1 MEARKKAHQVMI
13 IWKLVF
19 MMALAAFNFISVP
32 VMGDDDSPVGHF
44 GRGSHDDNMR
54 KMQAF
59 KASLMRGGR
68 GFVSHSSAA
77 PHSQPQPQPP
87 KARHAWRRSSPAARV
102 YYMSDF
108 GGDPTG
114 VKDSTEHIQ
123 ALLLA
128 AAGQGPSPDAQ
139 GVMSGAGS
147 GPSQGSLT
155 AGVPNK
161 AGTADF
167 QGGTY
172 KVGKPVQV
180 PPGGNIVIKD
190 GTIQAS
196 DDFPKGGNV
205 FNASPK
211 QAPPA
216 ENTER
221 LDEPAQLSPD
231 PSSFSFEFIT
241 FQNIMIDSNHRGAGI
256 SLSNAL
262 RTSIENVYVAHFST
276 TGINV
281 HPSSSETYISN
292 SFLGQHP
299 NAGRDP
305 REGNFTG
312 TAINLSGTNNAL
324 TDVVLFASA
333 VGVDVSGHG
342 NTLSGVHCYNKAT
355 RFGGT
360 GIYLRKPGLGLGR
373 NRIINSYLDYTGIVA
388 EDPLQLHISNSFFRG
403 DAFVALKS
411 IKGVVSG
418 VNIVDNTF
426 SGSNKGTGI
435 VQLQQSNGPFNK
447 INQVVVDRNS
457 VRGMSMKATVA
468 NGAVQGNGTSFTLD
482 FNSVLLFPNRIT
494 HAQYSLIVTNGAF
507 PNHVLRS
514 VSNNRVV
521 VATNVPV
528 SATVFATVDQ
538 N

>member
-1 MEARKKAHQVMI
+1 
-13 IWKLVF
+13 
-19 MMALAAFNFISVP
+19 
-32 VMGDDDSPVGHF
+32 
-44 GRGSHDDNMR
+44 
-54 KMQAF
+54 MQAF
-59 KASLMRGGR
+59 KASLMRGSR
-68 GFVSHSSAA
+68 GSVSHSSAA
-77 PHSQPQPQPP
+77 PHSQPQPP
-87 KARHAWRRSSPAARV
+87 KAWRSSSPAARV

-147 GPSQGSLT
+147 GSSEGSLT
-155 AGVPNK
+155 AGVPNQ

-167 QGGTY
+167 EGGTY
-172 KVGKPVQV
+172 KVSKPVQV

-196 DDFPKGGNV
+196 KDYEGGPV
-205 FNASPK
+205 FDASLK

-221 LDEPAQLSPD
+221 LDDIEPAQLSPD
-231 PSSFSFEFIT
+231 PSSFSFEYIT
-241 FQNIMIDSNHRGAGI
+241 FQNIMIDSNHRGGGI

-299 NAGRDP
+299 TAGRDP

-312 TAINLSGTNNAL
+312 TAINLSGTNNAI
-324 TDVVLFASA
+324 TDVVLFSSA

-342 NTLSGVHCYNKAT
+342 STLSGVHCYNKAT

-373 NRIINSYLDYTGIVA
+373 NRIINSYLDYTRILA
-388 EDPLQLHISNSFFRG
+388 EDPLQLHISNSFLRG

-411 IKGVVSG
+411 INGVVSG

-468 NGAVQGNGTSFTLD
+468 NGAVQGNGTAFALD
-482 FNSVLLFPNRIT
+482 FNPVLLFPNRIT
-494 HAQYSLIVTNGAF
+494 HAQYSLIATNGAF

>member
-1 MEARKKAHQVMI
+1 
-13 IWKLVF
+13 
-19 MMALAAFNFISVP
+19 
-32 VMGDDDSPVGHF
+32 
-44 GRGSHDDNMR
+44 MR
-54 KMQAF
+54 KMEAF
-59 KASLMRGGR
+59 KASLIRGR
-68 GFVSHSSAA
+68 RDFVVSSSSA
-77 PHSQPQPQPP
+77 PPQPP
-87 KARHAWRRSSPAARV
+87 KGTGNGAGRV

-114 VKDSTEHIQ
+114 QKDSTEHIQ
-123 ALLLA
+123 SLLDA
-128 AAGQGPSPDAQ
+128 AAAQAPSAQ
-139 GVMSGAGS
+139 SVLSSAGS
-147 GPSQGSLT
+147 GPSEGSLT

-161 AGTADF
+161 AGTADL

-172 KVGKPVQV
+172 KVSKPVQV

-196 DDFPKGGNV
+196 DDSPEGGPAID
-205 FNASPK
+205 ASPK

-216 ENTER
+216 ENTESFV
-221 LDEPAQLSPD
+221 DDIKPAQLSPD
-231 PSSFSFEFIT
+231 PSSFSFEYIT

-262 RTSIENVYVAHFST
+262 RTSIENVYVSHFST
-276 TGINV
+276 TAINV
-281 HPSSSETYISN
+281 QPSSSETYITN

-299 NAGRDP
+299 TAGRDP
-305 REGNFTG
+305 HERNFTG

-324 TDVVLFASA
+324 TDVVLFSSA

-355 RFGGT
+355 RFGAT
-360 GIYLRKPGLGLGR
+360 GIYLRKLGQDVGR
-373 NRIINSYLDYTGIVA
+373 NRIINCYLDYSRIVA

-457 VRGMSMKATVA
+457 VTGMSMKATVA
-468 NGAVQGNGTSFTLD
+468 NGAVRGNGTSFTLD
-482 FNSVLLFPNRIT
+482 FNPVLLFPNRIT
-494 HAQYSLIVTNGAF
+494 HAQYSLIATNGAF

>member
-1 MEARKKAHQVMI
+1 MEASKKAHQVMI
-13 IWKLVF
+13 IRKLVV

-32 VMGDDDSPVGHF
+32 VMGDDYSPVGDF
-44 GRGSHDDNMR
+44 GRGSHKENMH

-59 KASLMRGGR
+59 KASLMRGSR

-77 PHSQPQPQPP
+77 PHSQPQPP
-87 KARHAWRRSSPAARV
+87 KAWRRSSPTARV

-128 AAGQGPSPDAQ
+128 ATGQGPSPGAQ

-167 QGGTY
+167 EGGTY
-172 KVGKPVQV
+172 KVSKPVQV

-196 DDFPKGGNV
+196 NDFPQGGPV
-205 FNASPK
+205 FDASPK

-216 ENTER
+216 ENTESFV
-221 LDEPAQLSPD
+221 DEVEPAQLSDPD
-231 PSSFSFEFIT
+231 PSSFSFEYVT

-299 NAGRDP
+299 TAGRDP
-305 REGNFTG
+305 HEGNFTG

-324 TDVVLFASA
+324 TDVVLFSSA

-360 GIYLRKPGLGLGR
+360 GIYLRKSGLGQ

-388 EDPLQLHISNSFFRG
+388 EDPLQLHVSNSFFRG

-411 IKGVVSG
+411 VKGVVSG

-426 SGSNKGTGI
+426 SGSSKGTGI
-435 VQLQQSNGPFNK
+435 VQLQQSNGPFKK
-447 INQVVVDRNS
+447 IDQVVVDRNS
-457 VRGMSMKATVA
+457 VEGMNNKATVA
-468 NGAVQGNGTSFTLD
+468 KGVVQGNGTSFTVD
-482 FNSVLLFPNRIT
+482 FNPVLLFPNRIR
-494 HAQYSLIVTNGAF
+494 HVQYSLIATNGAF

>member
-1 MEARKKAHQVMI
+1 
-13 IWKLVF
+13 
-19 MMALAAFNFISVP
+19 
-32 VMGDDDSPVGHF
+32 MGDDYSPVGDF
-44 GRGSHDDNMR
+44 GRGSHKENTH

-59 KASLMRGGR
+59 KASLMRGSR

-77 PHSQPQPQPP
+77 PHSQPQPP
-87 KARHAWRRSSPAARV
+87 KAWRRSSPAARV
-102 YYMSDF
+102 YYKSDF

-128 AAGQGPSPDAQ
+128 AAGQGPSPGAQ
-139 GVMSGAGS
+139 G
-147 GPSQGSLT
+147 
-155 AGVPNK
+155 
-161 AGTADF
+161 
-167 QGGTY
+167 
-172 KVGKPVQV
+172 VGKPVQV
-180 PPGGNIVIKD
+180 PPAGNIVVH

-196 DDFPKGGNV
+196 NDFPEGGPV
-205 FNASPK
+205 FDASPK

-216 ENTER
+216 ENTESFV
-221 LDEPAQLSPD
+221 DDIEPAQLSDPD
-231 PSSFSFEFIT
+231 PSSFSFEYVT

-276 TGINV
+276 IGINV

-299 NAGRDP
+299 TAGRDP
-305 REGNFTG
+305 HEGNFTG

-324 TDVVLFASA
+324 TDVVLFSSA

-360 GIYLRKPGLGLGR
+360 GIYLRKSGLGQ

-388 EDPLQLHISNSFFRG
+388 EDPLQLHVSNSFFRG

-411 IKGVVSG
+411 VKG
-418 VNIVDNTF
+418 
-426 SGSNKGTGI
+426 
-435 VQLQQSNGPFNK
+435 
-447 INQVVVDRNS
+447 NS
-457 VRGMSMKATVA
+457 VEGMNNKATVA
-468 NGAVQGNGTSFTLD
+468 KGAVQGNGTSFTVD
-482 FNSVLLFPNRIT
+482 FNPVLLFPNRIR
-494 HAQYSLIVTNGAF
+494 HVQYSLIATNGAF

-514 VSNNRVV
+514 VSNNRVL
-521 VATNVPV
+521 VATYVPV